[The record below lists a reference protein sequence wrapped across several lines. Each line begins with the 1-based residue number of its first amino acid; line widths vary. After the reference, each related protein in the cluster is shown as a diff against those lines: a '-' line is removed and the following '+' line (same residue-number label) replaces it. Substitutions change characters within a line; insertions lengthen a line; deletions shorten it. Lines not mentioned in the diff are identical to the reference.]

1 MILRVL
7 SARRRRWRAT
17 RSWQRVPARPQKTP
31 RRLTKVPEPRK
42 DALQRQRENIDSLR
56 RTVKTILVSGL
67 LISLLGGMLYS
78 EVRQDEL
85 THAYRQLEN
94 QMAIAQS
101 ENTRLNM
108 ELSAKLSL
116 DKVEAYARE
125 KLGMVK
131 NDAPVACINIPQDNE
146 VLLANGKSRMMPL
159 TLGMRRIKIRM
170 PEAPKRNPLPARTK
184 RRKSHPPDRHSRIF
198 WNISFSRAI
207 PMNKAASDSGRSGR
221 SVADRI

>member
-1 MILRVL
+1 MAQRT
-7 SARRRRWRAT
+7 SGGAYDFARFERAQAAP
-17 RSWQRVPARPQKTP
+17 QRVPARPQKTP

-146 VLLANGKSRMMPL
+146 VLLANGKSRQSNDASDTGNAAHQDKDAGSANAILCRREPR
-159 TLGMRRIKIRM
+159 GEKAIRRIGIQG
-170 PEAPKRNPLPARTK
+170 
-184 RRKSHPPDRHSRIF
+184 F
-198 WNISFSRAI
+198 FGISLLA
-207 PMNKAASDSGRSGR
+207 GQYL
-221 SVADRI
+221 

>member
-1 MILRVL
+1 MAQHT
-7 SARRRRWRAT
+7 SGGAYDFARFERAQAAP
-17 RSWQRVPARPQKTP
+17 QRVPARPQKTP
-31 RRLTKVPEPRK
+31 QRPVKVPEPRK
-42 DALQRQRENIDSLR
+42 NPAQRKRESIDSLR

-67 LISLLGGMLYS
+67 LLSLLGGMLYS

-85 THAYRQLEN
+85 THAYRKLES

-146 VLLANGKSRMMPL
+146 VLLANGKSRQAADSD
-159 TLGMRRIKIRM
+159 KA
-170 PEAPKRNPLPARTK
+170 ENSADQKQ
-184 RRKSHPPDRHSRIF
+184 
-198 WNISFSRAI
+198 RAGTQKQE
-207 PMNKAASDSGRSGR
+207 NAAASQQQPPGASGQKSEKQSSG
-221 SVADRI
+221 SALKDFLEYLF